1 MRLADIEFEGKE
13 AAVMR
18 GLKQIGLC
26 AIAALAIGAVGASA
40 ASAEAPEFGRC
51 LKAEKVGKTYKGGFT
66 NSNCTTT
73 SETQTGKYEW
83 FPGAAKV
90 KQTTKGG
97 KGQLETV
104 GKLGVECQT
113 ESSVGEYTGTKEV
126 KNVIVTFEGC
136 EAAGIKCSTA
146 GAAVGE
152 LVTKNLEGII
162 GFENKAAKK
171 TGFDLYPKG
180 KTGLFIEFSCSGL
193 VIAVRGSIIVPIKS
207 DKMALTFPLKY
218 KASKGVQQVQKFEG
232 MPKDVLETTHQG
244 LPYEESGQ
252 NIATTAT
259 NEEKLELNA
268 VV

>member
-1 MRLADIEFEGKE
+1 
-13 AAVMR
+13 MR
-18 GLKQIGLC
+18 GLKRIGLC
-26 AIAALAIGAVGASA
+26 LVAALMLGAIGAST

-51 LKAEKVGKTYKGGFT
+51 LKVEKVGKTYNGAFA
-66 NSNCTTT
+66 NSSCTKA
-73 SETQTGKYEW
+73 SETKTGKYEW
-83 FPGAAKV
+83 HPGAVKA

-113 ESSVGEYTGTKEV
+113 ETSVGEYSGTKEV

-136 EAAGIKCSTA
+136 ESAGIKCNTA
-146 GAAVGE
+146 GSAVGE
-152 LVTKNLEGII
+152 LVTKNLEGVI

-171 TGFDLYPKG
+171 TAFDLYPKG
-180 KTGLFIEFSCSGL
+180 KTGLFIEFSCTGL
-193 VIAVRGSIIVPIKS
+193 VIAVRGSILVPIKS

-252 NIATTAT
+252 NITTTTT